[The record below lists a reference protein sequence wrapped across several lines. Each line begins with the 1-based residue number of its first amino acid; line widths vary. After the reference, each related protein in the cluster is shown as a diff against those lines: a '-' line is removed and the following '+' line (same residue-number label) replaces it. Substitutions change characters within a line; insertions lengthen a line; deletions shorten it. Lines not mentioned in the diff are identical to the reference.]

1 MRYASITDRLA
12 DLGGEKWLLYSRAR
26 KMVQDGHDIIEMTIG
41 EPDVPTPPELIA
53 VACESM
59 AQGRTKYSNGRGEVG
74 ALDALSKRYTA
85 SAGRPISNDQI
96 LCFPGTQ
103 TALYAALMA
112 VTEAG
117 DDVLVGDPMYAT
129 YGGLIAG
136 SGARM
141 VPVPLRSECGF
152 QITAEAI
159 AEKITPRS
167 RAILLNSPHN
177 PTGAVMSKQGMQ
189 DVVDLAEKHD
199 LWILSDEVYD
209 EMVFDGA
216 QFVSPLSFPAVAD
229 RVVVVSS
236 ISKSH
241 AAPGFRSGWSVG
253 SAEFTNRLLPLAE
266 TMLFGN
272 QPFIADMTAV
282 ALSQPSR
289 VAADMRRRFEGRAGR
304 MFARLDG
311 VAGLRVNQPKA
322 GMFVLIDVSSIGL
335 SGEAYAFELLEKTGV
350 AVMPGSAFGAA
361 LENWVRVALT
371 VEDTAFDEA
380 CRRIAEHALARV
392 QPPAMVRA

>member
-1 MRYASITDRLA
+1 M
-12 DLGGEKWLLYSRAR
+12 
-26 KMVQDGHDIIEMTIG
+26 
-41 EPDVPTPPELIA
+41 
-53 VACESM
+53 
-59 AQGRTKYSNGRGEVG
+59 
-74 ALDALSKRYTA
+74 
-85 SAGRPISNDQI
+85 
-96 LCFPGTQ
+96 
-103 TALYAALMA
+103 
-112 VTEAG
+112 
-117 DDVLVGDPMYAT
+117 
-129 YGGLIAG
+129 IAG

>member
-129 YGGLIAG
+129 YGGLIAA

-141 VPVPLRSECGF
+141 VPVPLRSESGF

-159 AEKITPRS
+159 ARKITPRS

-177 PTGAVMSKQGMQ
+177 PTGAVISKQGMQ

-216 QFVSPLSFPAVAD
+216 QFVSPLSFPAVAC

>member
-112 VTEAG
+112 VTDAG

-199 LWILSDEVYD
+199 LWILSDEVYE

-216 QFVSPLSFPAVAD
+216 QFVSPLSFPAVAG

-253 SAEFTNRLLPLAE
+253 SADFTNRLLPLAE

>member
-129 YGGLIAG
+129 YGGLIAA

-141 VPVPLRSECGF
+141 VPVPLRSESGF

-159 AEKITPRS
+159 ARKITPRS

-177 PTGAVMSKQGMQ
+177 PTGAVISKQGMQ

-216 QFVSPLSFPAVAD
+216 QFVSPLSFPAVAG

>member
-141 VPVPLRSECGF
+141 VPVPLRSKSGF

-159 AEKITPRS
+159 ARKITPRS

-177 PTGAVMSKQGMQ
+177 PTGAVISKQGMQ

>member
-141 VPVPLRSECGF
+141 VPVPLRSESGF

-159 AEKITPRS
+159 ARKITPRS

-177 PTGAVMSKQGMQ
+177 PTGAVISKQGMQ

>member
-26 KMVQDGHDIIEMTIG
+26 KMVQDGCDIIEMTIG

>member
-129 YGGLIAG
+129 YGGLIAA

-141 VPVPLRSECGF
+141 VPVPLRSESGF

>member
-12 DLGGEKWLLYSRAR
+12 DLGGEKWLLYSLAR

-129 YGGLIAG
+129 YGGLIAA

>member
-129 YGGLIAG
+129 YGGLIAA

-141 VPVPLRSECGF
+141 VPVPLRSESGF

-216 QFVSPLSFPAVAD
+216 QFVSPLSFPAVAG

>member
-112 VTEAG
+112 VTDAG

>member
-141 VPVPLRSECGF
+141 VPVPLRSESGF

-159 AEKITPRS
+159 ARKITPRS

-216 QFVSPLSFPAVAD
+216 QFVSPLNFPAVAG